1 VWQCPPLNRQLWERL
16 SGIYEPRILGGGGS
30 EESAVKAFK
39 VIEGISLQSSN
50 SKRKKQ
56 CKANKW
62 DDCFGWKFVEDYT
75 YRKVV
80 EGNAGGSVRWRQCN
94 GEKGGSK
101 QLWYAV
107 GRTGISWKENVG
119 VPVRWRCSRWKKGG
133 SKQLWWIGC
142 RLSTQKRGV
151 ERGEQSGREYKMI
164 IRAIVEKRRRA
175 LRVVLCVT
183 CAFKSDV
190 HLQIKSLVV
199 STEEIVCS
207 ATGTNNVSFV
217 CIK

>member
-1 VWQCPPLNRQLWERL
+1 M
-16 SGIYEPRILGGGGS
+16 
-30 EESAVKAFK
+30 
-39 VIEGISLQSSN
+39 
-50 SKRKKQ
+50 
-56 CKANKW
+56 
-62 DDCFGWKFVEDYT
+62 
-75 YRKVV
+75 

-94 GEKGGSK
+94 VEKGGSK
-101 QLWYAV
+101 RLWYVV

-133 SKQLWWIGC
+133 SKQLWWTGC

-151 ERGEQSGREYKMI
+151 ERGEQSGREYKVI
-164 IRAIVEKRRRA
+164 TRVIVEKRIRA

-183 CAFKSDV
+183 CAFKTGV

-207 ATGTNNVSFV
+207 ATGTYNVSFM